1 MTPAISEYRSSG
13 IRELT
18 GDLTEGD
25 ERNSEIGG
33 IFPQLFARPRVL
45 EAREEEVDAGMGP
58 TEKRRREAPTADDGE
73 KIGAD
78 LVDALDRGAEL
89 AGGLN

>member
-13 IRELT
+13 IRELP

-45 EAREEEVDAGMGP
+45 EAREEEVASCS
-58 TEKRRREAPTADDGE
+58 TLEITSQ
-73 KIGAD
+73 
-78 LVDALDRGAEL
+78 
-89 AGGLN
+89 AGGMPGWASCLP

>member
-1 MTPAISEYRSSG
+1 MPMTPAISEYRSSG
-13 IRELT
+13 IRELI

-45 EAREEEVDAGMGP
+45 EAREEEVASCS
-58 TEKRRREAPTADDGE
+58 TLEITSQ
-73 KIGAD
+73 
-78 LVDALDRGAEL
+78 
-89 AGGLN
+89 AGGMPGWASCLP